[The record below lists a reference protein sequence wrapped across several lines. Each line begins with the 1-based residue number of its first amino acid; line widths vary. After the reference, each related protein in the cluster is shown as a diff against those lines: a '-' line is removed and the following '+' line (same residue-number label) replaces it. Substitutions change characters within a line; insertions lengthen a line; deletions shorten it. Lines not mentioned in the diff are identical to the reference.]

1 MIRTVGLSLAIAA
14 VGACSTL
21 PRDGPTNRAI
31 ETAAAEASTF
41 DIVELDYAASEVIRT
56 SPPAA
61 FSSLALMSSE
71 APTDVIEIGD
81 TLSVSIFE
89 PGGAVFGGGAAGAA
103 GAPAVATQAL
113 PPLIVNRDGTVT
125 IAFAGP
131 VRVAGMTPQQAEQ
144 QIRRALTGRLVS
156 PQVIVAAPESPSNG
170 VTVLGSVAS
179 PGRVPLS
186 PNAPLLLDVIA
197 NAGGASGPAEN
208 ITVTV
213 TRRGRSASAPLMAVY
228 ANDIENIRLER
239 GDLVNLVSQPRRFSS
254 FGALGAIT
262 LTEMP
267 TGDVSLTSALSSLGG
282 LNDAAANARSVLV
295 FRFERPEV
303 AARLGVSAPGTP
315 RGVPVVYRLN
325 LADPEG
331 FFTANNFL
339 VQSEDVIYV
348 PRADFAE
355 MRKFFET
362 VQALTRIVYDV
373 RVASALGED

>member
-1 MIRTVGLSLAIAA
+1 MTRAFVLSLLLAA
-14 VGACSTL
+14 LGGCSTL

-31 ETAAAEASTF
+31 ETAAENAGTF
-41 DIVELDYAASEVIRT
+41 EIVRLDYAASEIVRT
-56 SPPAA
+56 SPPTR
-61 FSSLALMSSE
+61 FSSLVEMSSQ

-89 PGGAVFGGGAAGAA
+89 PGGAVFGGGATPTP
-103 GAPAVATQAL
+103 GAPGVASQSL

-131 VRVAGMTPQQAEQ
+131 VRVAGLTPQQAEQ
-144 QIRRALTGRLVS
+144 QIRRALAGRIVS

-197 NAGGASGPAEN
+197 NAGGAAGPAEN

-228 ANDIENIRLER
+228 ANDSENIRLER

-267 TGDVSLTSALSSLGG
+267 TGDVNLTSALSSLGG

-303 AARLGVSAPGTP
+303 ARRLGVNVAETP
-315 RGVPVVYRLN
+315 RGVPVVYRLD
-325 LADPEG
+325 LAEPEG

-339 VQSEDVIYV
+339 IQSEDVIYV

-362 VQALTRIVYDV
+362 VQALTRIIYDV
-373 RVASALGED
+373 RVASALGD